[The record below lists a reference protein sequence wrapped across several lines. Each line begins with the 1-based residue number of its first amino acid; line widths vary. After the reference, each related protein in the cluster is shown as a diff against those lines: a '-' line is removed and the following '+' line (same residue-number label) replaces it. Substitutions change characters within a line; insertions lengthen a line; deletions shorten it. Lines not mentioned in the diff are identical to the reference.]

1 MAVDYFLKIDGIT
14 GEVKD
19 PNFQDQIA
27 LSSFSWGGE
36 QVTSISTAAAGH
48 GAGKV
53 TIHPLVVTK
62 TFDKAS
68 VPLFK
73 SLTIGTHAATATLSA
88 VKAGANRKP
97 YIKVDLK
104 SVFVTSYVVTAS
116 DEIPIESVT
125 LSYEQITI
133 EYFSQDDKGTVTS
146 TGKAGWNVTTNQSS

>member
-53 TIHPLVVTK
+53 TIHPLVVPK
-62 TFDKAS
+62 
-68 VPLFK
+68 PLTRQAF
-73 SLTIGTHAATATLSA
+73 
-88 VKAGANRKP
+88 P
-97 YIKVDLK
+97 
-104 SVFVTSYVVTAS
+104 
-116 DEIPIESVT
+116 
-125 LSYEQITI
+125 
-133 EYFSQDDKGTVTS
+133 
-146 TGKAGWNVTTNQSS
+146 SSNH